1 MTAEGCATELIGLD
15 TTCQQTDTT
24 TYIAGCVNEHL
35 DEDKFCSR
43 HAAML
48 LSGELLCDECWPL
61 GHHLPVTALAKV
73 LPTGERIRVETLAGA
88 R

>member
-1 MTAEGCATELIGLD
+1 MTGQGCAVELLGLN
-15 TTCQQTDTT
+15 TTCQQTDTVR
-24 TYIAGCVNEHL
+24 YIAGCVNEHL
-35 DEDKFCSR
+35 DDDRFCGR

-48 LSGELLCDECWPL
+48 LGGELLCAECWPL
-61 GHHLPVTALAKV
+61 GHHAPVTALAQV